1 MTTPNDPPRQ
11 TAADPADPD
20 PLDVL
25 RERIRSTQDAVERL
39 ADEAARAAGPG
50 PGPGPGPGEARERA
64 RTEGPPRS
72 GYAVPGDSGGRDT
85 MERQALVA
93 LLDLVRTMVPREL
106 TEQLADLLREVLL
119 LVRAAIDWYLERL
132 EPRRRPPVE
141 VQDIPIT

>member
-1 MTTPNDPPRQ
+1 MTAPNDPPRQ

-50 PGPGPGPGEARERA
+50 EAGERA
-64 RTEGPPRS
+64 RAEGPPRS

>member
-39 ADEAARAAGPG
+39 ADEAARAAEAGPA
-50 PGPGPGPGEARERA
+50 EARDGA
-64 RTEGPPRS
+64 RPEGPPRS
-72 GYAVPGDSGGRDT
+72 GYAVPGDSSERDAT
-85 MERQALVA
+85 ERQALAA
-93 LLDLVRTMVPREL
+93 LLDLVRATVPREL

-119 LVRAAIDWYLERL
+119 LVRATIDWYVERL

-141 VQDIPIT
+141 VQDVPIS

>member
-11 TAADPADPD
+11 TAANPADPD

-39 ADEAARAAGPG
+39 ADEAARAAGAG
-50 PGPGPGPGEARERA
+50 PTEARDGA
-64 RTEGPPRS
+64 RPEGPPRS
-72 GYAVPGDSGGRDT
+72 GYAVPGDSSERDAT
-85 MERQALVA
+85 ERQALAA
-93 LLDLVRTMVPREL
+93 LLDLVRATVPREL

-119 LVRAAIDWYLERL
+119 LVRATIDWYLERL

-141 VQDIPIT
+141 VQDVPIS

>member
-11 TAADPADPD
+11 TAANPADPD

-39 ADEAARAAGPG
+39 ADEAARAASAGPT
-50 PGPGPGPGEARERA
+50 EARDRA
-64 RTEGPPRS
+64 RPEGPPRS
-72 GYAVPGDSGGRDT
+72 GYAVPGDSSERDAT
-85 MERQALVA
+85 ERQALAA
-93 LLDLVRTMVPREL
+93 LLDLVRATVPREL

-119 LVRAAIDWYLERL
+119 LIRATIDWYVERL

-141 VQDIPIT
+141 VQDVPIS